1 MPRQIFAVAGLK
13 ALLEHGAQLV
23 DVMPADEYAQDHLP
37 GAINIPLRQLNAETA
52 AGLDKDRPVVLYC
65 NDFA

>member
-1 MPRQIFAVAGLK
+1 MPRQIFAVAELK
-13 ALLEHGAQLV
+13 ALLEQGAQLV
-23 DVMPADEYAQDHLP
+23 DVMPPDEFAQDHLP

-52 AGLDKDRPVVLYC
+52 ARLDKDRPVVLYC

>member
-1 MPRQIFAVAGLK
+1 MPRQIFAVAELK

-52 AGLDKDRPVVLYC
+52 ARLDKDRPVVLYC